1 MVGIRKEVRI
11 GLVGYKF
18 MGKAHSHA
26 YQSLS
31 TFFQFGV
38 KPVKQAFVEEMRKRL
53 LQILWMS
60 TWLKLLW
67 RLLRSHPNIG
77 VGNKSISMSNRMCW
91 RKRR

>member
-38 KPVKQAFVEEMRKRL
+38 KPVKQAFVEEMKRESGKR
-53 LQILWMS
+53 QRNTAGIVM
-60 TWLKLLW
+60 K
-67 RLLRSHPNIG
+67 PIG
-77 VGNKSISMSNRMCW
+77 GN
-91 RKRR
+91 